1 MIRERKGE
9 NMEDVVCMTQGTMR
23 LHVREQNNSSKMV
36 LSNDQ
41 ERGREGEDMEMQQWS
56 SRQCKFP

>member
-41 ERGREGEDMEMQQWS
+41 ERGREGEDMEMQQWLVIL
-56 SRQCKFP
+56 

>member
-1 MIRERKGE
+1 
-9 NMEDVVCMTQGTMR
+9 MEDVVCMTQGTMR